1 MVTAST
7 IWSKRTNQIL
17 CSPALGWTSTA
28 FSTSDTIPCV
38 EELGQSTG
46 GRSPVFTLWQSN
58 HLSALQLNPREVDG
72 ALMQNTRRQQ
82 LQVVSW
88 RCPGRQLYHDA
99 QLESREAACCPAS
112 QNKSN
117 SYSSVSILMLVPQ
130 SFLVT
135 NLQPNVPQKFF
146 SILHASLFLFC
157 LFIFETE
164 RDRT

>member
-1 MVTAST
+1 M
-7 IWSKRTNQIL
+7 
-17 CSPALGWTSTA
+17 
-28 FSTSDTIPCV
+28 
-38 EELGQSTG
+38 
-46 GRSPVFTLWQSN
+46 FTLWQSN

-72 ALMQNTRRQQ
+72 ALMQNTRHQQ

-88 RCPGRQLYHDA
+88 RCPGRQLYHNA

-117 SYSSVSILMLVPQ
+117 SYSSVSILVLVPQ

-157 LFIFETE
+157 FVYLFLRQRETE
-164 RDRT
+164 HEWGRVREREGDTESETGSRL